1 MDTVCKHAAADMR
14 TSMHAKHLHDIRLQR
29 AVDTSC
35 TRNSMNLGETMKALL
50 ADYDTHLL
58 PEASGTN
65 VTIELHV
72 QGITGISELTADF
85 SLDVMYR

>member
-1 MDTVCKHAAADMR
+1 MR
-14 TSMHAKHLHDIRLQR
+14 TLMRAEYSPDITLQR
-29 AVDTSC
+29 ATDTSC

-50 ADYDTHLL
+50 TDYDTHLL